1 MKNKLTITICILAI
15 ASLIFAAVATGIYT
29 KKADRLNATYK
40 AEMAV
45 KDSII
50 QAQADSLK
58 VMVIKSDTTEKKN

>member
-1 MKNKLTITICILAI
+1 MKRNITIAICILAI
-15 ASLIFAAVATGIYT
+15 ASLIFAGISVGLYTASAEKMQAVYQS
-29 KKADRLNATYK
+29 
-40 AEMAV
+40 EMAV